1 MTIQTFFLSLL
12 VERKDEQD
20 FTHYFNIP
28 LGKKEIVT
36 EKTGRIKKNDRIYFL
51 DIRNL
56 YTYNLGNYKILKRT
70 ILSAYT
76 IRIILVF
83 LQSLRICGKPINRE
97 IEFPL

>member
-28 LGKKEIVT
+28 LGKKEI
-36 EKTGRIKKNDRIYFL
+36 GRIKKNDIIYFL

-70 ILSAYT
+70 ILSANT
-76 IRIILVF
+76 LRIILVF
-83 LQSLRICGKPINRE
+83 P
-97 IEFPL
+97 

>member
-12 VERKDEQD
+12 VERKYEQD

-28 LGKKEIVT
+28 LGKKEVGNG
-36 EKTGRIKKNDRIYFL
+36 ENWSHKENDRICFL

-70 ILSAYT
+70 ILSA
-76 IRIILVF
+76 ILKVVT
-83 LQSLRICGKPINRE
+83 S
-97 IEFPL
+97 